1 MYPIKEPVLLF
12 LWWFGSLGSGKY
24 VAGGICRCRRN
35 DYCRSQCN
43 SSAIRKESLPDI
55 PAQVVEQQKIKIKK
69 KIVRY
74 RRKSTLWKTCIRF
87 GVLDKYTDF
96 IVQSPLIKGSNLRFK
111 TYVCSVVSTV
121 ETSGTARNWWDFYC
135 MFCHAIKVSFFIR
148 RRKNN
153 GSK

>member
-1 MYPIKEPVLLF
+1 M
-12 LWWFGSLGSGKY
+12 
-24 VAGGICRCRRN
+24 AGGICRCRRN

-74 RRKSTLWKTCIRF
+74 RRKSTLRKMCIRF

-96 IVQSPLIKGSNLRFK
+96 IVKSPLIKGSNLRLKHTFA
-111 TYVCSVVSTV
+111 VSSVRWRHPALQGTG
-121 ETSGTARNWWDFYC
+121 ET
-135 MFCHAIKVSFFIR
+135 FIACFVMQ
-148 RRKNN
+148 
-153 GSK
+153 